1 VSILIYFQIHFA
13 LSAKQEWHK
22 KDGDFDYEEF
32 FWTIYGLFD
41 DEEWAEEIITLWNKW
56 VLQLSFHS

>member
-1 VSILIYFQIHFA
+1 VRNLIYFQIHFA

-22 KDGDFDYEEF
+22 TDGDFDYKEF

-41 DEEWAEEIITLWNKW
+41 DEEWAGGIITLWNK
-56 VLQLSFHS
+56 